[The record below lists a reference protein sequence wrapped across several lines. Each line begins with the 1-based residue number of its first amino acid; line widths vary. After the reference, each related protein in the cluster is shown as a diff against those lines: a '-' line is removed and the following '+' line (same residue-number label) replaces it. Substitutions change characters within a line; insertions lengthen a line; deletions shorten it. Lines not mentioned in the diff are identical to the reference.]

1 MNGLLFLLTL
11 IRLPPNRPSLRVER
25 EKWVSHSLEKS
36 YSYNLHFYLS
46 LYFTPVIIHLNC

>member
-25 EKWVSHSLEKS
+25 EKWVSHSQEKS